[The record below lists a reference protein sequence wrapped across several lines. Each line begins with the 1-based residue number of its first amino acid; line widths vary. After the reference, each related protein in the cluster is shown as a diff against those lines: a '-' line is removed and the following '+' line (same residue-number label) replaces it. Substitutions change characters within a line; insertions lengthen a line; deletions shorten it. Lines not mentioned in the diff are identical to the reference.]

1 MSDVSERDQV
11 TYFCSSI
18 ADQNH
23 VRSGKSRFLRLFSLI
38 HNLQIF
44 ILWEEHIMENLN
56 TGQAVLKSLNALGFR
71 GVVQG
76 MLKYRDPQ
84 SN

>member
-1 MSDVSERDQV
+1 
-11 TYFCSSI
+11 
-18 ADQNH
+18 
-23 VRSGKSRFLRLFSLI
+23 
-38 HNLQIF
+38 
-44 ILWEEHIMENLN
+44 MENLN